1 MKSSAFPYFG
11 TNPRSEEPFLNIS
24 KGDRKGHRSYGGRV
38 YWQDETYNDS
48 RVLVHVPETFDV
60 SKPGVIVVF
69 FHGNGATLERDV
81 RDRQLVPQQISDSGV
96 NAVLLAPQLA
106 VNAAD
111 SSAGKFWQPGGF
123 KRFIDESAS
132 HLARLYG
139 DPKSAQAFANLPI
152 VIVGYSGGFL
162 PTAWSLE
169 VGGIPNRVR
178 GVFLLDAVYGELDKF
193 ASWIEK
199 NRTGFFVSSYTRYT
213 KRRDQ
218 ELMQMLRDKGITVTE
233 SMDGPLRPGS
243 VVFVQTPDGVTHR
256 DYVTQAWTEHPVKDV
271 LVKMAATPALDPDR
285 QRAVARAG
293 KRLFAAS
300 HCLRRDRRLRQDH
313 RHQRQRDK
321 GRRDIARGV
330 KEIARVQK
338 AADRRSDRL
347 PDIEHRGIE
356 RHRGGCERRRC
367 ADQPHLLHRIGG
379 RKAQPPDRDGHRH
392 QRIDAGAERPA
403 GYAGQQQRREQHRG
417 LPGAP
422 GIDDA
427 GCDRDADET
436 AHAVEREH
444 QPDRVRPRA
453 RQLRQQ
459 RPHEGEHHE
468 LAGHLQRRDQQ
479 QQHDHAGCGRHRSRS

>member
-1 MKSSAFPYFG
+1 MPRRVLQLRWHWVALAALIVPLSFVLVQCGKAPSAGMLAANTDGAKSRAAKPQASADTFDERFPGPQFADRFPTASESLQQQVALTPQPRTVRTEPVRVASLTPTLTLSRTEREELTTLVSMKSSAFPYFG
-11 TNPRSEEPFLNIS
+11 NNPRSEEPFLNIT

-60 SKPGVIVVF
+60 KKPGVIVLF

-81 RDRQLVPQQISDSGV
+81 RDRQLVPQQITDSGV
-96 NAVLLAPQLA
+96 NAVLLAPQMA

-111 SSAGKFWQPGGF
+111 SSAGKFWQPGGL
-123 KRFIDESAS
+123 KRFIDESAG

-139 DPKSAQAFANLPI
+139 DPKSAQAFANMPI

-169 VGGIPNRVR
+169 VGGLPNRVR

-213 KRRDQ
+213 KRHDL

-271 LVKMAATPALDPDR
+271 LVKMAATPALTR
-285 QRAVARAG
+285 I
-293 KRLFAAS
+293 AS
-300 HCLRRDRRLRQDH
+300 
-313 RHQRQRDK
+313 
-321 GRRDIARGV
+321 
-330 KEIARVQK
+330 
-338 AADRRSDRL
+338 
-347 PDIEHRGIE
+347 
-356 RHRGGCERRRC
+356 
-367 ADQPHLLHRIGG
+367 
-379 RKAQPPDRDGHRH
+379 
-392 QRIDAGAERPA
+392 
-403 GYAGQQQRREQHRG
+403 
-417 LPGAP
+417 GAP
-422 GIDDA
+422 YA
-427 GCDRDADET
+427 NR
-436 AHAVEREH
+436 
-444 QPDRVRPRA
+444 
-453 RQLRQQ
+453 
-459 RPHEGEHHE
+459 
-468 LAGHLQRRDQQ
+468 
-479 QQHDHAGCGRHRSRS
+479 